1 MSTTAP
7 EGKEWEMTFQPGGG
21 NELAFARLIE
31 VKGEL
36 EAAGAE
42 FPTTLIIP
50 LLAGERAMLGNSGM
64 RVVITLSQVRDDTA
78 RTLTVHSGVT
88 LMPVATAEGEE
99 PVVTMSARMERHY
112 GPRAETVESILAHLA
127 GKQVAETDP
136 AATRM
141 NEERQPDTE
150 RTQ

>member
-1 MSTTAP
+1 
-7 EGKEWEMTFQPGGG
+7 MTFRPGGG

-42 FPTTLIIP
+42 FPTTLIMP
-50 LLAGERAMLGNSGM
+50 LLAGERALLGNSGM
-64 RVVITLSQVRDDTA
+64 RVVITLSQVRDDA
-78 RTLTVHSGVT
+78 AHTLTVHSGVT
-88 LMPVATAEGEE
+88 LTPVPTAEGEV

-112 GPRAETVESILAHLA
+112 GPRTETVESILAQLA
-127 GKQVAETDP
+127 DKQVAETDQ
-136 AATRM
+136 AATRL
-141 NEERQPDTE
+141 NEEPQPGAE